1 MHRPISY
8 RYRRLAAYLVIF
20 RGGSDMIAAYKV
32 WLTAIVCYGHQYLE
46 PMIARHDLKFRAGY
60 VAPKSRRKVVHVQ

>member
-1 MHRPISY
+1 
-8 RYRRLAAYLVIF
+8 
-20 RGGSDMIAAYKV
+20 MIAAYKV